1 MPRLAI
7 LASLAALTLG
17 AAAASA
23 QESGGVALTP
33 EVLATENAQ
42 GRVLDHV
49 LARAQQLQQLRLLNL
64 SGGAAASSN
73 LANPAVAPPNGD
85 PLSLGTGQAGT
96 LALASA
102 LRRRATKTSDS
113 GFQQQII
120 DNSQSLTVNNSQS
133 LTVNNSQS
141 LTVNAHD
148 SPVNIGNN
156 NVVKQQVST
165 STAISANGNAT
176 ASAGASNTSN
186 RLGLGKGKT
195 KPGQTAVS
203 NAANQG
209 GGTAQAVAIN
219 SEVRPQGNR

>member
-7 LASLAALTLG
+7 LASLAALALG

-64 SGGAAASSN
+64 SGGAAVSSN
-73 LANPAVAPPNGD
+73 LANPAFAPPNGD
-85 PLSLGTGQAGT
+85 PQALGTGQADP

-102 LRRRATKTSDS
+102 LRRRATKTRDS

-120 DNSQSLTVNNSQS
+120 DNSQSLTVN
-133 LTVNNSQS
+133 
-141 LTVNAHD
+141 AYD

-176 ASAGASNTSN
+176 ASAGASNTSD
-186 RLGLGKGKT
+186 RHGLGKGKM

-219 SEVRPQGNR
+219 SEVGPQGNR

>member
-7 LASLAALTLG
+7 LASLAALALG

-64 SGGAAASSN
+64 SGGAAVSSN
-73 LANPAVAPPNGD
+73 LANPAFAPPNGD
-85 PLSLGTGQAGT
+85 PQAFGTGQADT

-102 LRRRATKTSDS
+102 LRRRAAKTSDS

-120 DNSQSLTVNNSQS
+120 DNSQS

-176 ASAGASNTSN
+176 ASAGASNTSD

-209 GGTAQAVAIN
+209 GGAAQAVAIN
-219 SEVRPQGNR
+219 SEVGPQGNR

>member
-7 LASLAALTLG
+7 LASLAALALG

-64 SGGAAASSN
+64 SGGAAVSSN
-73 LANPAVAPPNGD
+73 LANPAFAPPNGD
-85 PLSLGTGQAGT
+85 PQALGTGQADT

-102 LRRRATKTSDS
+102 LRRRAAKTRDS

-120 DNSQSLTVNNSQS
+120 DNSQS

-209 GGTAQAVAIN
+209 GGAAQAVAIN
-219 SEVRPQGNR
+219 SEVGPQGNR

>member
-1 MPRLAI
+1 
-7 LASLAALTLG
+7 
-17 AAAASA
+17 
-23 QESGGVALTP
+23 
-33 EVLATENAQ
+33 
-42 GRVLDHV
+42 V

-64 SGGAAASSN
+64 SGGAAVSSN
-73 LANPAVAPPNGD
+73 LANPAVAAPNSVPQG
-85 PLSLGTGQAGT
+85 LGTGQADP

-102 LRRRATKTSDS
+102 LRRRATNTSDS

-120 DNSQSLTVNNSQS
+120 DNSQSVTVNNSQS

-141 LTVNAHD
+141 LAVNAYG

-219 SEVRPQGNR
+219 SAVGPQGNR

>member
-1 MPRLAI
+1 
-7 LASLAALTLG
+7 LG

-64 SGGAAASSN
+64 SGGAVVSSN
-73 LANPAVAPPNGD
+73 LANPAFAPPNGD
-85 PLSLGTGQAGT
+85 PQALGTGHADT

-102 LRRRATKTSDS
+102 LRRRATKTRDS

-120 DNSQSLTVNNSQS
+120 DNSQSLTVN
-133 LTVNNSQS
+133 
-141 LTVNAHD
+141 AYD

-176 ASAGASNTSN
+176 ASAGASNTSD

-209 GGTAQAVAIN
+209 GGAAQAVAIN
-219 SEVRPQGNR
+219 SEVGPQGNR

>member
-7 LASLAALTLG
+7 LASLAALALG

-64 SGGAAASSN
+64 SGGAAVSSN
-73 LANPAVAPPNGD
+73 LANPAFAPPNGD
-85 PLSLGTGQAGT
+85 PQALGSTGQADT

-102 LRRRATKTSDS
+102 LRRRATQTRNS

-120 DNSQSLTVNNSQS
+120 DNSQSLTVN
-133 LTVNNSQS
+133 
-141 LTVNAHD
+141 AYD

-176 ASAGASNTSN
+176 ASAGARNTSD
-186 RLGLGKGKT
+186 RHDLGKGKT
-195 KPGQTAVS
+195 RPGQTAVS

-219 SEVRPQGNR
+219 SEVGPQGNR